1 MSIVEDGEEPLV
13 RLERWSG
20 PWPDDDPDANLK
32 ADIAAYSLSD
42 PLATLRRLAGNVDVP
57 VGAIVRY
64 VLARWASGGSEGLLE
79 LGPSTVERMGEVVRD
94 AEARDTDEARLEAYR
109 VLAQMT
115 GWLTAGLDDPDTTYP
130 AGGAGRRRFRRV
142 SAYGVITRADATGE
156 SLLLC
161 RIADGWPNAGAWTL
175 PGGGV
180 DHGEHPE
187 AAARREIEEE
197 TGLPP
202 TLGDLLA
209 IDSLRLSP
217 QESLKGDDFHALRL
231 LYRATVPLDRDP
243 RHEQEESTDRAAW
256 IPRGELSGLPTVEL
270 VDVALRELGW
280 P

>member
-1 MSIVEDGEEPLV
+1 VSIVEDGDEPLV
-13 RLERWSG
+13 RLERWTG

-32 ADIAAYSLSD
+32 ADVAAYALAD
-42 PLATLRRLAGNVDVP
+42 PLATVRRLARNLDVP
-57 VGAIVRY
+57 VGALVRY

-94 AEARDTDEARLEAYR
+94 AEEHDTDAARLDAYR

-115 GWLTAGLDDPDTTYP
+115 GWLTAGLEDPETTYP
-130 AGGAGRRRFRRV
+130 GGGAGRRRFRRV
-142 SAYGVITRADATGE
+142 SAYGVITRDDTGGE
-156 SLLLC
+156 ALLLC
-161 RIADGWPNAGAWTL
+161 RIAEGWPGAGAWTL

-187 AAARREIEEE
+187 DAARREVEEE

-202 TLGDLLA
+202 RIGELLA
-209 IDSLRLSP
+209 IDSLRLGP
-217 QESLKGDDFHALRL
+217 DESLKGDDFHALRL
-231 LYRATVPLDRDP
+231 LYRATVPLDREP

-256 IPRGELSGLPTVEL
+256 IPRDELHGLPTVEL